1 MLKCIPY
8 ASILKCLCMYLSKRK
23 KEQEN
28 CVMQPI
34 RLHSSSQIDLKLFPN
49 LLMLYNLI
57 SVTEI
62 VAK

>member
-1 MLKCIPY
+1 
-8 ASILKCLCMYLSKRK
+8 
-23 KEQEN
+23 
-28 CVMQPI
+28 MQPI